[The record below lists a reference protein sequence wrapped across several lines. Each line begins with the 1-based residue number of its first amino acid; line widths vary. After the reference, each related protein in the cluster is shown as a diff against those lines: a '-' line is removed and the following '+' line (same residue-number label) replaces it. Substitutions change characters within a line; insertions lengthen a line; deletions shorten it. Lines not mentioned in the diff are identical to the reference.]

1 MALATALNAAM
12 SGLRTAQAG
21 MDLVASNV
29 ANANSVGY
37 SRRTLAPVEA
47 VLGERTGGVK
57 TGAIQ
62 RVLDTIVQK
71 QLRLETAGA
80 AYTSTMA
87 RFAGGLDRLFGQP
100 GSVGALDTSVND
112 FTKALQAL
120 AADPAS
126 SMTRGSVLSSANIL
140 ASHIASIAEG
150 VQAMRSEAEGRI
162 TTAVDRANNLL
173 TSIAQLDSDI
183 QSSPTAPAAP
193 GLLDERDRLITEL
206 SQLMDVQ
213 VMNGQGGS
221 LTIMTGAGLTLY
233 NGGKPIV
240 LSFDGRGRLAPEATF
255 STDAAERGVGTI
267 TATTIGGMT
276 IDVIASGLIRSS
288 EIGAAIELRDGTL
301 VQVQRQ
307 LDELAAGLAQALSD
321 RSVAGTARPA
331 GPPDGFDIDLAGLQ
345 AGNIVTLDYRDNV
358 AAAARRILLVPTSGP
373 ATIPPGDTPDP
384 SAIIIPFSV
393 PLTGASVAALQTE
406 LANRGINLSV
416 SLPAAGTLRILDDG
430 AAGTTDV
437 TEVSAGITVTG
448 MASGYPQLPLFVD
461 SGAGNAPYTGAFGGA
476 SQLTGFAQRIRVN
489 PSLSGAGLQALVNYA
504 APPAT
509 TPQGDA
515 TRPQFLVDALT
526 KTTRQFSAAT
536 GIGGIGPAY
545 RTTVAEFG
553 RRLVETQGANLE
565 AAERLDEGQQIA
577 LASVE
582 SRMADQSG
590 VNVDQ
595 EMSQLVQLQTAYG
608 ANARVMTAIRDMFD
622 LLMRM

>member
-47 VLGERTGGVK
+47 LLGERTGGVK

-62 RVLDTIVQK
+62 RVLDTVVQK

-80 AYTSTMA
+80 SYTSTMA
-87 RFAGGLDRLFGQP
+87 RFAGELDRLFGQP

-140 ASHIASIAEG
+140 ASHIASIAES

-162 TTAVDRANNLL
+162 ATAVDRANNLL

-183 QSSPTAPAAP
+183 QSSATTPAAP

-240 LSFDGRGRLAPEATF
+240 LSFDGRGRLAPQATY
-255 STDAAERGVGTI
+255 STDAADRGVGTI

-276 IDVIASGLIRSS
+276 IDVIASGLIRSG

-321 RSVAGTARPA
+321 
-331 GPPDGFDIDLAGLQ
+331 
-345 AGNIVTLDYRDNV
+345 
-358 AAAARRILLVPTSGP
+358 
-373 ATIPPGDTPDP
+373 
-384 SAIIIPFSV
+384 
-393 PLTGASVAALQTE
+393 
-406 LANRGINLSV
+406 
-416 SLPAAGTLRILDDG
+416 
-430 AAGTTDV
+430 
-437 TEVSAGITVTG
+437 
-448 MASGYPQLPLFVD
+448 
-461 SGAGNAPYTGAFGGA
+461 
-476 SQLTGFAQRIRVN
+476 
-489 PSLSGAGLQALVNYA
+489 
-504 APPAT
+504 
-509 TPQGDA
+509 
-515 TRPQFLVDALT
+515 
-526 KTTRQFSAAT
+526 
-536 GIGGIGPAY
+536 
-545 RTTVAEFG
+545 
-553 RRLVETQGANLE
+553 
-565 AAERLDEGQQIA
+565 
-577 LASVE
+577 
-582 SRMADQSG
+582 
-590 VNVDQ
+590 
-595 EMSQLVQLQTAYG
+595 
-608 ANARVMTAIRDMFD
+608 
-622 LLMRM
+622 